1 MTHISSRAPPDI
13 VVYIPVRDSVEWCRS
28 VPLPEGL
35 SYVASDN
42 MSTDGSAAALRARGV
57 EVIEQ
62 PRDLGRIGN
71 WEFCVRHFLA
81 SGKPWL
87 KWLFAG
93 DVLAPDFAAVAAR
106 AIEAYPQARII
117 VGDNIY
123 VDATRRARHGM
134 PGSKPRFL
142 QPAQSLELLAETG
155 NWFDAPINQMFHRD
169 ALVDGFDYGPFI
181 WAADVFFCM
190 NAAAKV
196 PALYCG
202 ECFGE
207 FHAPSRAHFV
217 ALRRSLRAEL
227 EGALLREMA
236 AARLE
241 TLTGNRARHAQLSA
255 KIEADLLRR
264 LSSRRLGRS
273 HAGSLMRAGLREV
286 RGLWSRLVNGLRSA

>member
-1 MTHISSRAPPDI
+1 MQKTADI
-13 VVYIPVRDSVEWCRS
+13 VVYIPVRNSVEWCRS
-28 VPLPEGL
+28 VPLPAGL

-42 MSTDGSAAALRARGV
+42 VSTDGSAAALRARGV

-81 SGKPWL
+81 SGKPWM

-93 DVLAPDFAAVAAR
+93 DVLVPDFAAVGAR
-106 AIEAYPQARII
+106 AVAAYPQARIV

-123 VDATRRARHGM
+123 VDGVHRVRHGF
-134 PGSKPRFL
+134 PGAKPRLL
-142 QPAQSLELLAETG
+142 QPAESLDLLADIG
-155 NWFDAPINQMFHRD
+155 NWFHSPINQMFHRD
-169 ALVDGFDYGPFI
+169 ALADGFDYGPFI

-190 NAAAKV
+190 NAAARV
-196 PALYCG
+196 PALYWG

-207 FHAPSRAHFV
+207 FNAASRAHFV

-227 EGALLREMA
+227 EGALVREMA

-241 TLTGNRARHAQLSA
+241 AITGDRTRHAELSA

-264 LSSRRLGRS
+264 LGSRWLGGSRT
-273 HAGSLMRAGLREV
+273 GSLMRAGLREV
-286 RGLWSRLVNGLRSA
+286 RGLRSRLASGSRSA

>member
-1 MTHISSRAPPDI
+1 
-13 VVYIPVRDSVEWCRS
+13 
-28 VPLPEGL
+28 
-35 SYVASDN
+35 

-62 PRDLGRIGN
+62 PSDLGRIGN

-87 KWLFAG
+87 KWLFTG

-106 AIEAYPQARII
+106 AVQAYPQARIV

-123 VDATRRARHGM
+123 VDAKRQARHGM
-134 PGSKPRFL
+134 PGSRPRLL
-142 QPAQSLELLAETG
+142 QPAESLELLSDIG
-155 NWFDAPINQMFHRD
+155 NWFDAPICQMFHRD
-169 ALVDGFDYGPFI
+169 ALVDGFDYGPFL

-196 PALYCG
+196 PAVYCG
-202 ECFGE
+202 EVFGE
-207 FHAPSRAHFV
+207 FHAASRAHFI

-227 EGALLREMA
+227 EMALIREMA

-241 TLTGNRARHAQLSA
+241 AVSGNRARHAELSA
-255 KIEADLLRR
+255 KIEDDLL
-264 LSSRRLGRS
+264 SRLGKRRQGRS
-273 HAGSLMRAGLREV
+273 RTRSLMRAGVREAH
-286 RGLWSRLVNGLRSA
+286 GLWSRLANGSPRR

>member
-1 MTHISSRAPPDI
+1 MTEI
-13 VVYIPVRDSVEWCRS
+13 VVYIPVRNSVEWCRS
-28 VPLPEGL
+28 VPLPGGA

-42 MSTDGSAAALRARGV
+42 VSTDGSAAALRARGV

-71 WEFCVRHFLA
+71 WEFCVRHFLG

-87 KWLFAG
+87 KWLFTG

-106 AIEAYPQARII
+106 AVQAYPQARIV

-123 VDATRRARHGM
+123 VDAKRQARHGM
-134 PGSKPRFL
+134 PGSRPRLL
-142 QPAQSLELLAETG
+142 QPAESLELLSDIG
-155 NWFDAPINQMFHRD
+155 NWFDAPICQMFHRD
-169 ALVDGFDYGPFI
+169 ALVDGFDYGPFL

-196 PALYCG
+196 PAVYCG
-202 ECFGE
+202 EVFGE
-207 FHAPSRAHFV
+207 FHAASRAHFI

-227 EGALLREMA
+227 EMALIREMA

-241 TLTGNRARHAQLSA
+241 AMTGDRARHVELSA
-255 KIEADLLRR
+255 KIEDDLLRR
-264 LSSRRLGRS
+264 LSKRKLKRSRV
-273 HAGSLMRAGLREV
+273 GSLFVAGLSEV
-286 RGLWSRLVNGLRSA
+286 RGLRSRLSNGLRRRP